1 MSEEQK
7 KSTNDSLIEETKEI
21 SKFTV
26 LETDSNSARK
36 AKLRILRINNE
47 KKSIQNAF
55 KIGTLDKDEIQLLF
69 KLEEWRLGIRGRQ
82 GTIWEGGLYC
92 ATISFPED
100 YPESPPRVRFDNDF
114 EHIYIYSS
122 GDICLDLVNK
132 QGTYKST
139 VTMINLIS
147 ELSRFF
153 FCEEE
158 PNPRCANNLY
168 LYGLWLKDKEAY
180 KANIKSNADKLK
192 TKILQ

>member
-21 SKFTV
+21 SKSTL

-69 KLEEWRLGIRGRQ
+69 KLEEWHLGIRGRQ

-153 FCEEE
+153 CEEE
-158 PNPRCANNLY
+158 PNSRCVNNLY

-180 KANIKSNADKLK
+180 KTNIKSNADKLK